1 MGKEF
6 YNEGMKGKRVLITAK
21 NNFYFHMLGTVV
33 EEYQYSVTVEFHYS
47 NRSEK
52 VRFYKNQ
59 VKEV

>member
-1 MGKEF
+1 
-6 YNEGMKGKRVLITAK
+6 MKGKRVLITAK